1 MTTTPT
7 TFEDLHEWLRSARE
21 DAAVQLDHDNHLA
34 QVFGYPEAFTALTE
48 PADFSSDLSALVPR
62 SQQFDV
68 FAEGNFINLDPPQ
81 HDRLRGLVSRA
92 FTPKMIAQLQ
102 PRITRVTD
110 ELLAQADTEFDL
122 VDALA
127 YPLPVIVIAE
137 MLGIPT
143 SDRPVFRKWADTL
156 LSQQTGEF
164 SQQQI
169 EQTLAHVEP
178 TMREMNEYLLE
189 HIRARRADPG
199 ADLTSELTA
208 AEANG
213 QALTDREIIGFAGLL
228 LIAGHI
234 TTTALLGNSIQ
245 IMHQHPG
252 VAEEL
257 QADRELIPQAV
268 EEFLRFRSPFPRLG
282 RRTTRELTLGGV
294 RIPENY
300 IVFPWIAS
308 ANRDPRQF
316 DEPDTVDIR
325 RKPNRHLAFGKGIHF
340 CIGAPLARLE
350 AKVAL
355 NRLLDRYQRIDV
367 VGGEHFDAMTMT
379 AAKQLPV
386 LATPR

>member
-1 MTTTPT
+1 MTTPT
-7 TFEDLHEWLRSARE
+7 TFEGLHEWLRSARE
-21 DAAVQLDHDNHLA
+21 NAAVQLDHDNRLA
-34 QVFGYPEAFTALTE
+34 QVFGYPEVVTALAET
-48 PADFSSDLSALVPR
+48 ADFSSDLSAFVPR

-102 PRITRVTD
+102 PRITRITD
-110 ELLAQADTEFDL
+110 ELLEQAGTEFDL

-143 SDRPVFRKWADTL
+143 SDRPLFRKWADTL
-156 LSQQTGEF
+156 LSQQMGEA
-164 SQQQI
+164 SQEQI
-169 EQTLAHVEP
+169 EHVLTQVEP
-178 TMREMNEYLLE
+178 TMREMNEYLLA

-199 ADLTSELTA
+199 EDLTSKLTV
-208 AEANG
+208 AEADG
-213 QALTDREIIGFAGLL
+213 RVLTDEEIIGFAGLL

-245 IMHQHPG
+245 LLDEHPEIG
-252 VAEEL
+252 EHL
-257 QADRELIPQAV
+257 QADRELVPQAV
-268 EEFLRFRSPFPRLG
+268 EEFLRVRSPFPRVS
-282 RRTTRELTLGGV
+282 RRSTRELTLGGV
-294 RIPENY
+294 QIPQNY
-300 IVFPWIAS
+300 MVFPWLAS
-308 ANRDPRQF
+308 ANRDARQF
-316 DEPDTVDIR
+316 AAPEVVDIR
-325 RKPNRHLAFGKGIHF
+325 RKPNQHLAFGKGIHF

-355 NRLLDRYQRIDV
+355 NRLLDRYRRIHV
-367 VGGEHFDAMTMT
+367 TGGEFFDATTMT

-386 LATPR
+386 LAEPH

>member
-1 MTTTPT
+1 
-7 TFEDLHEWLRSARE
+7 
-21 DAAVQLDHDNHLA
+21 
-34 QVFGYPEAFTALTE
+34 
-48 PADFSSDLSALVPR
+48 
-62 SQQFDV
+62 
-68 FAEGNFINLDPPQ
+68 
-81 HDRLRGLVSRA
+81 
-92 FTPKMIAQLQ
+92 MIAQLQ

-143 SDRPVFRKWADTL
+143 SDRPLFRKWADTL

-268 EEFLRFRSPFPRLG
+268 EEFLRYRSPFPMVG
-282 RRTTRELTLGGV
+282 RRTTRELSIGGV
-294 RIPENY
+294 PIPQDY
-300 IVFPWIAS
+300 MVLPWLAS
-308 ANRDPRQF
+308 ANRDASHF
-316 DEPDTVDIR
+316 DAPDTVDIH
-325 RKPNRHLAFGKGIHF
+325 RKPNKHLSFGKGIHF

-355 NRLLDRYQRIDV
+355 NRLFDHYQHIDV
-367 VGGEHFDAMTMT
+367 VGGEFFDAKTMV
-379 AAKQLPV
+379 AAKQLAV
-386 LATPR
+386 QARPR

>member
-1 MTTTPT
+1 MTTAPT
-7 TFEDLHEWLRSARE
+7 TFDGLHEWLRSQRE
-21 DAAVQLDHDNHLA
+21 NAAVQVDHENHLA
-34 QVFGYPEAFTALTE
+34 QVFGYPEVFTAVTE
-48 PADFSSDLSALVPR
+48 TADFSSDLRALVPR

-92 FTPKMIAQLQ
+92 FTPKMIAQLE
-102 PRITRVTD
+102 PRITEITD
-110 ELLAQADTEFDL
+110 DLLADAGTEFDL
-122 VDALA
+122 VDSLA

-143 SDRPVFRKWADTL
+143 SDRPLFRKWADAL
-156 LSQQTGEF
+156 MSQQTGEF
-164 SQQQI
+164 SQEQI
-169 EQTLAHVEP
+169 EQTLARVEP

-208 AEANG
+208 AEADG
-213 QALTDREIIGFAGLL
+213 GMLTDGEIIGFAGLL

-234 TTTALLGNSIQ
+234 TTTALLGNGIQ
-245 IMHQHPG
+245 LMDERPAIVEQLRG
-252 VAEEL
+252 
-257 QADRELIPQAV
+257 DRELIPRAV

-294 RIPENY
+294 EIPENY

-308 ANRDPRQF
+308 ANRDARQF
-316 DEPDTVDIR
+316 DAPDTVDIR
-325 RKPNRHLAFGKGIHF
+325 RKPNQHLAFGKGIHF

-367 VGGEHFDAMTMT
+367 TGGEFFDATTMT
-379 AAKQLPV
+379 AAKRLPV